1 MVYAECLVVG
11 KVFPYT
17 LSERYNEYDY
27 DYDDEETGLELS
39 GCEEPCVP
47 LLRVCKAI
55 HEEAEPMLYQQNT
68 FVLPACDLTI
78 RFFKRSLH
86 NNVRKGWVKSVELSF
101 DAGDMA
107 RYDREIVLD
116 KHLEF
121 TRDNLL
127 FPERSVDLDWVQSY
141 GDDEED
147 FADSLHAAYKRRLEN
162 VVWPRKASYILDFLS
177 LRELILDFRDS
188 KCLEGCCR
196 MRFSGIKAMEKGFAM
211 GMPMKVKVLGIG
223 DMSALFE
230 KVMAKWTA
238 IRRSEEN
245 DYDLVRGFELLAE
258 AVGLELEDIV
268 VGDQ

>member
-1 MVYAECLVVG
+1 MIYAKCLVVR

-17 LSERYNEYDY
+17 LSERYNEFDY

-39 GCEEPCVP
+39 GCEEPWVP

-68 FVLPACDLTI
+68 FVLPACDLTV

-86 NNVRKGWVKSVELSF
+86 NNVRRNWVKSVELSF

-127 FPERSVDLDWVQSY
+127 FPEKAVDFDWTYSD
-141 GDDEED
+141 GDDGED
-147 FADSLHAAYKRRLEN
+147 FSDSLHAAYKRRLEK

-177 LRELILDFRDS
+177 LQELILDFRDS

-196 MRFSGIKAMEKGFAM
+196 MRIQGIKAMDKGFAM
-211 GMPMKVKVLGIG
+211 GLPMRVKVLGIG
-223 DMSALFE
+223 DLSRLF
-230 KVMAKWTA
+230 KRVMAKWTA
-238 IRRSEEN
+238 IRRSEVN
-245 DYDLVRGFELLAE
+245 NYDHIKDLDLLAE
-258 AVGLELEDIV
+258 ALGLELEDIV
-268 VGDQ
+268 V